1 MKIDIKELRDMIR
14 ETLEEAKAPKP
25 TDISGVRS
33 FLEPKKTNK
42 LRMAGQP
49 ERLSQTHLGPEL
61 DEPSEEEEAATSAM
75 VAYYGIGGGDPAGL
89 YSKLRK
95 SALQHEK
102 HLKALQ
108 GHRNAKKFNVDEIL
122 LILKQLNVAI
132 DKARSG
138 E

>member
-1 MKIDIKELRDMIR
+1 MKIDIKELREMIR
-14 ETLEEAKAPKP
+14 ETLEEAKASKP
-25 TDISGVRS
+25 TDISRVRS
-33 FLEPKKTNK
+33 FLEPEKTNK

-49 ERLSQTHLGPEL
+49 ERLSQTYRGPEL
-61 DEPSEEEEAATSAM
+61 DEPSDEEEAVTSAM
-75 VAYYGIGGGDPAGL
+75 TAYYGIGGGDPGGL

-95 SALQHEK
+95 TAMDHEK

-108 GHRNAKKFNVDEIL
+108 SHRNAEKFNVDEIL
-122 LILKQLNVAI
+122 LTVKQLLAAI